1 MIRWLEFPVDQYLVQ
16 RHPNWVLAE
25 EFGDVRFS
33 GETVFVNRE
42 RAEHIAQMLLGGR
55 DALVLEDALAL
66 PARTGVGVARV
77 QAPQP
82 RRSSSSAIAPAGATS
97 SAGSPS
103 WLALRCSSR
112 RWRCRSVIRR
122 CSWRPRLWCEAVA

>member
-55 DALVLEDALAL
+55 DALVLEDARPCQRG
-66 PARTGVGVARV
+66 PASVSRACR
-77 QAPQP
+77 PL
-82 RRSSSSAIAPAGATS
+82 SPAGRHRAQ
-97 SAGSPS
+97 
-103 WLALRCSSR
+103 
-112 RWRCRSVIRR
+112 
-122 CSWRPRLWCEAVA
+122 